1 MLRKRGLLQNGNWK
15 KMRKSDPQTRLRRKE
30 ITRIVKIIATLEVS
44 QELEQL
50 EQLLFDLGT
59 ANTSE
64 ASLNSIPHDFLFL
77 NDIFV

>member
-1 MLRKRGLLQNGNWK
+1 MQNFW
-15 KMRKSDPQTRLRRKE
+15 R
-30 ITRIVKIIATLEVS
+30 TRIVKILARLEVS

-64 ASLNSIPHDFLFL
+64 ASLNSIPNDFFFL